1 MDAHQPP
8 TEKATITIPS
18 PWKDQESDTGDE
30 GGLRSLR
37 GIRWLL
43 LAGALVSAVSLYRL
57 AESQWEL
64 MPVAGQYLVL
74 VFGGLGLY
82 FTGELTHRR
91 LHLPLA
97 GSALMLLFTALVPV
111 LSWGAVYLDLLARPF
126 GWLSFILGTSA
137 LLVTARRPLRLMF
150 EYRGWIYPAILTV
163 FMLVQA
169 FLPILVGR
177 NPDQGTAITIAA
189 AVLLGVLLQIGSRHI
204 NRFFFH
210 RDRRDGV
217 DRPVQWMPF
226 AVLGVLYFGALV
238 LFDPR
243 SQLIAL
249 PLAVIGMVLADTGE
263 EYYRALVR
271 SRGAKPERWP
281 RRSVALMTI
290 GIAAMVV
297 ALPLS
302 LRDPSLVCS
311 ALVSLV
317 AAIFFGR
324 WSLRSPG
331 LSTHLAAV
339 GSVFA
344 AYHLFPALVPGLAKQ
359 LWARLLLA
367 LDLSQGSPLA
377 LSIADLG
384 FLLIL
389 VGWSGLLRRRGASA
403 TLRSVHAGLTVA
415 SLWWLCILAI
425 LDPAD
430 PSLFLAVLSFVGLV
444 ALFISRGRKLVIG
457 VYGAL
462 AMLVLAVAQH
472 LLGAEKLLD
481 GENLCVLGALALVA
495 AVILRWVE
503 DPLARLIGVD
513 QGEAR
518 RLLQWPAAVV
528 AVLIAGHS
536 VVVDLLRTDLGTFE
550 LLLAG
555 SLLFTSGVLLRCG
568 WLSAVG
574 GLLAT
579 TGLHLMVFE
588 IVDAVTPALVLM
600 TQLLAA
606 LSLWAAVSLACR
618 TGPIAALLRPTAFIL
633 ALLHCG
639 LGLWWLL
646 MGIANWNLTVEP
658 LILVILGLLA
668 ADVGL
673 TRRAGADVTIGGLL
687 IAVFFQLQFLALA
700 GIGDWTVA
708 VPASL
713 TAAGAALA
721 AMILLARSSSR
732 GWIQRRYA
740 LEKADFRRLVP
751 ASVHH
756 LADFWTTV
764 SIIVCLFF
772 CGPAALVLSVS
783 MLLVVLMSR
792 IELQDRRELKDAFSL
807 RLLLVLLL
815 QICVLVV
822 DGSQTVIPLVLVTHG
837 FDLLPAL
844 AAAVLGW
851 RLLGHT
857 SGRQDSLRG
866 WPVVVESALGLF
878 IVAAA
883 FAGPELSVLSNMGV
897 VVVAVALAALRI
909 VAGAAGPR
917 TLHSWMAQIWIGLA
931 VLHGFTAGWLELSGA
946 AAPWVLILV
955 AIAEFG
961 LAEAFARST
970 LGPVFSP
977 TCRFVGLVLPLS
989 AWIVAMVRMG
999 AQGGSSVWVA
1009 SLPAFAV
1016 SLFYAVVALRQDRT
1030 AGSGVAASATFGLT
1044 LFAVVIQSGLGFEY
1058 TFLAPGLSLMALSA
1072 LLRPRIG
1079 PTWSSYLTTA
1089 GAACLYATPIVALSE
1104 QVSWM
1109 WLAVLLVMT
1118 VAMGTICIVQRSR
1131 SLLVVST
1138 AAMLTDLGFF
1148 VFKIGTTEPLLL
1160 WVFGLGFGL
1169 ALMAWA
1175 GYLEYQRE
1183 GLLQQFRV
1191 FGRELRSWT

>member
-1 MDAHQPP
+1 MDAHQSP
-8 TEKATITIPS
+8 TKVATITDPS
-18 PWKDQESDTGDE
+18 PRNDRERDTGDRA
-30 GGLRSLR
+30 GLRSLR

-57 AESQWEL
+57 VESQWEL
-64 MPVAGQYLVL
+64 IPLAAQYLVL
-74 VFGGLGLY
+74 VFGALGLY
-82 FTGELTHRR
+82 FTGEFTHRR

-111 LSWGAVYLDLLARPF
+111 LSWGVVYLDLLARPF
-126 GWLSFILGTSA
+126 GWMAFILGTWA
-137 LLVTARRPLRLMF
+137 LLITARRPLRLMLG
-150 EYRGWIYPAILTV
+150 YRGWIYPAILAI
-163 FMLVQA
+163 FMVAQPLLPVLVA
-169 FLPILVGR
+169 R
-177 NPDQGTAITIAA
+177 NPDRGTAITIGA
-189 AVLLGVLLQIGSRHI
+189 AVLLGILLQIGSRHI

-210 RDRRDGV
+210 RDRRDGI

-226 AVLGVLYFGALV
+226 ALLGILYLGALA

-249 PLAVIGMVLADTGE
+249 PLAVIGAVLADTGE
-263 EYYRALVR
+263 EYYRVLERA
-271 SRGAKPERWP
+271 RGEKPERWP
-281 RRSVALMTI
+281 GRSVALMTI

-297 ALPLS
+297 AFPLS
-302 LRDPSLVCS
+302 FRDPSLVCS

-317 AAIFFGR
+317 AAFFFGR

-331 LSTHLAAV
+331 LPTHLAAI

-344 AYHLFPALVPGLAKQ
+344 AYHLCPALVPGLAKQ

-403 TLRSVHAGLTVA
+403 ALRSVHAGLCVA
-415 SLWWLCILAI
+415 YLWWLCTLAI

-430 PSLFLAVLSFVGLV
+430 PSLFLAVLSFVGIV
-444 ALFISRGRKLVIG
+444 ALVVSRGRELVIG

-462 AMLVLAVAQH
+462 ALLVLAVARNM
-472 LLGAEKLLD
+472 LGTEQLLD
-481 GENLCVLGALALVA
+481 GENLCVLGVLALVA
-495 AVILRWVE
+495 TLVLRWVE
-503 DPLARLIGVD
+503 DPLARLVGSDRV
-513 QGEAR
+513 QAR
-518 RLLQWPAAVV
+518 RFLQLPATMV

-536 VVVDLLRTDLGTFE
+536 VVVDLLRTDLGTLE

-555 SLLFTSGVLLRCG
+555 ALLFSSGLIMRIG
-568 WLSAVG
+568 WLPAVG

-588 IVDAVTPALVLM
+588 TAGAVTPALVLM
-600 TQLLAA
+600 TQLLAGF
-606 LSLWAAVSLACR
+606 SLWAAVSLACR
-618 TGPIAALLRPTAFIL
+618 SGSLAVLLRPTAFIM
-633 ALLHCG
+633 ALLHCV

-646 MGIANWNLTVEP
+646 VGIAEWNLTVEP

-673 TRRAGADVTIGGLL
+673 TRRAGTDVTIGGFL
-687 IAVFFQLQFLALA
+687 IAAFAQLQFLALVD
-700 GIGDWTVA
+700 ISDWTVA
-708 VPASL
+708 IPASL
-713 TAAGAALA
+713 TAAGAALG
-721 AMILLARSSSR
+721 AMILLGRPSSV
-732 GWIQRRYA
+732 GWVQRRYA
-740 LEKADFRRLVP
+740 LEEAEVRRLVP
-751 ASVHH
+751 VSLHH
-756 LADFWTTV
+756 LADFWTAV
-764 SIIVCLFF
+764 SVLACLFF
-772 CGPAALVLSVS
+772 CGPAALVLSVAI
-783 MLLVVLMSR
+783 LAVVLMSR
-792 IELQDRRELKDAFSL
+792 IELQDRRELRNALSL
-807 RLLLVLLL
+807 RLMLVLLL
-815 QICVLVV
+815 QIGLLAV
-822 DGSQTVIPLVLVTHG
+822 DPSQTVIPLALVTHG
-837 FDLLPAL
+837 FDLLPVM

-851 RLLGHT
+851 RLLGRA
-857 SGRQDSLRG
+857 SGRQEALGAWS
-866 WPVVVESALGLF
+866 VVVESALGLF

-883 FAGPELSVLSNMGV
+883 LAGPELSVLSHVG
-897 VVVAVALAALRI
+897 VVAVAVGLAGLRI
-909 VAGAAGPR
+909 AGGAIGPR
-917 TLHSWMAQIWIGLA
+917 ILHSWMTQLWIGIA
-931 VLHGFTAGWLELSGA
+931 ILHGFTAGWLELNGA
-946 AAPWVLILV
+946 AAPWVLLLV

-961 LAEAFARST
+961 LAEAFARTT

-977 TCRFVGLVLPLS
+977 TCRLIGLVLPLAAS
-989 AWIVAMVRMG
+989 MVAMVRMVAG
-999 AQGGSSVWVA
+999 DGSSVWVA

-1016 SLFYAVVALRQDRT
+1016 SLFYAVVALRQGRA
-1030 AGSGVAASATFGLT
+1030 AGPGVAASAIFGLT
-1044 LFAVVIQSGLGFEY
+1044 LFIVVAQSGLGFEY
-1058 TFLAPGLSLMALSA
+1058 TFLAPGLSLMALSSF
-1072 LLRPRIG
+1072 LRPRIG
-1079 PTWSSYLTTA
+1079 ATWSSYLTTA

-1118 VAMGTICIVQRSR
+1118 VAMGTICIARRSR